1 MPQCCLTLSNFLVE
15 PRQVVVGVRE
25 LFVQR
30 DCPAVGCDRGI
41 GALSALAMVSSEEQ
55 AVLKISVTNQSS
67 EATNFQLEGKLVGP
81 WVEELR
87 RLSDAAL
94 MTSEAVSLDLEKVW
108 FVDSQGIVLLRD
120 LAKRHV
126 AQINCSQF
134 ISQQLKETAYDECNG

>member
-1 MPQCCLTLSNFLVE
+1 
-15 PRQVVVGVRE
+15 
-25 LFVQR
+25 
-30 DCPAVGCDRGI
+30 
-41 GALSALAMVSSEEQ
+41 MVSSEER

-126 AQINCSQF
+126 AQINCSLF

>member
-1 MPQCCLTLSNFLVE
+1 
-15 PRQVVVGVRE
+15 
-25 LFVQR
+25 
-30 DCPAVGCDRGI
+30 
-41 GALSALAMVSSEEQ
+41 MVSSEEQ

-94 MTSEAVSLDLEKVW
+94 MTSGAVSLDLEKVW